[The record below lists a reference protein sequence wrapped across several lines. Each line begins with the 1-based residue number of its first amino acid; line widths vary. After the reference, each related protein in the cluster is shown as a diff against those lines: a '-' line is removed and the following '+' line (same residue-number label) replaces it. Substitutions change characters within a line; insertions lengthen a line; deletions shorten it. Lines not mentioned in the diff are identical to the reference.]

1 MNLQEQLNRI
11 QEMMGVISEK
21 IQDLS
26 FKFDYEKVKNVKGV
40 LSHEIITISP
50 FSTPDSKKKIKT
62 LPFHLIFGENSL
74 AIFDAL
80 YTDEVAGLKRE
91 DCIKKLNKTKSEK
104 YDAFIAGLT
113 NVKDGKLFLFIN
125 VERMKEKHMADRVIP
140 HESLHMVRLLL
151 TFYDNPNIDL
161 DNENWWKKTKFTN
174 LVDENEET
182 FSELLERCSTI
193 VFNRYNKLK

>member
-140 HESLHMVRLLL
+140 HESLHMARLLL